1 MQAGRV
7 SIRRRARAPLGSRI
21 LGSGDESIARRRIRV
36 QTLLTVV
43 LLTCNLV
50 GAATAIVLIA
60 VVVPGPP
67 VFASRLWL
75 LDFALVPAVTVAAFV
90 IGLVWITR
98 GSLRRLRWA
107 IRGEPAT
114 ARDLRTTL
122 AMPFRITVRQAVL
135 WYASAA
141 IITAA
146 YATRDLDYIA
156 PIAFTVVFSGT
167 VTCATSYLFSE
178 FALRPTAAQALA
190 SAPPT
195 RVRRTGV
202 TTRMV
207 AAWLIGTG
215 IPVLGLMIIAVTTLT
230 VGSRSVAD
238 LAIPVFALGGVTL
251 AVGLL
256 LTLLVCAST
265 LAPINSV
272 RSAMAEVE
280 RGRLDAEAVVFDG
293 TELGELQRGFNE
305 MARGLRERE
314 RIREVFGRHV
324 GHEVAAFALSGDF
337 DAAGREV
344 EVAVLFV
351 DLIGSTALAAHRPP
365 ATVVALLNRFFAVV
379 VDEVDLRSGLI
390 NKFEGDAALA
400 VFGAPAPVADPC
412 TAALETAR
420 TIGDR
425 LRAEV
430 PELAAGIG
438 VSYGSA
444 VAGNIGAHRRY
455 EYTVIGDAVNEAA
468 RLSEYA
474 KRLNPHTVA
483 AEASWQEA
491 NPAEQRLWR
500 AAGETA
506 LRGRTAPTALFVPC
520 DGGARTND

>member
-1 MQAGRV
+1 MQAGREKV
-7 SIRRRARAPLGSRI
+7 RRRARAPLGSRI
-21 LGSGDESIARRRIRV
+21 LGSGHESAVRRRVRV

-67 VFASRLWL
+67 VFASRMWV
-75 LDFALVPAVTVAAFV
+75 LDFALVPAVTIAAFA
-90 IGLVWITR
+90 IGLIWITR
-98 GSLRRLRWA
+98 GSLRQLRWA
-107 IRGEPAT
+107 VRGEPAT
-114 ARDLRTTL
+114 AADLRTTL

-141 IITAA
+141 ILTAA
-146 YATRDLDYIA
+146 YATRDLDYAA

-190 SAPPT
+190 SAPPA
-195 RVRRTGV
+195 RVRHTGV

-230 VGSRSVAD
+230 VGTHTLED
-238 LAIPVFALGGVTL
+238 LAVPVFALGGVTL

-324 GHEVAAFALSGDF
+324 GHEVADYALSGDF

-351 DLIGSTALAAHRPP
+351 DIIGSTTLAAHRPP

-379 VDEVDLRSGLI
+379 VDEVDLRRGLI

-412 TAALETAR
+412 TAALEAAR

-438 VSYGSA
+438 VSYGTA

-474 KRLNPHTVA
+474 KRLDRHTVA
-483 AEASWQEA
+483 AGATWRGATADER
-491 NPAEQRLWR
+491 RLWR
-500 AAGETA
+500 ADGEA
-506 LRGRTAPTALFVPC
+506 ELRGRAAPTSLFVPC
-520 DGGARTND
+520 DSAATTEN